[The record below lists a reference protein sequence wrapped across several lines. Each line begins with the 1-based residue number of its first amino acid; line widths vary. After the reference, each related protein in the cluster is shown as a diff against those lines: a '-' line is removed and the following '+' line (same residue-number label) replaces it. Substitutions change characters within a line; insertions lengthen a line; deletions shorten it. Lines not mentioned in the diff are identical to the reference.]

1 MLKATSTY
9 NPITKQAK
17 ALERRNTVLAQM
29 AKDGVIS
36 ERKFNQIVKH
46 PIKLSLSEDD
56 EKDKTKDSYLRT
68 AVANYLEKWC
78 DDNGFDLY
86 ADGLKI
92 YTTIDSRMQKHAE
105 LALQDW
111 MKTLQKRMKRIN

>member
-1 MLKATSTY
+1 MIIFVCVQLT
-9 NPITKQAK
+9 
-17 ALERRNTVLAQM
+17 AQFM
-29 AKDGVIS
+29 YR
-36 ERKFNQIVKH
+36 EYYT
-46 PIKLSLSEDD
+46 

-105 LALQDW
+105 LAMQDW
-111 MKTLQKRMKRIN
+111 MKTLQRYFADTTILMAPSEGIGTNLNKEFPHHTYAPYFIF